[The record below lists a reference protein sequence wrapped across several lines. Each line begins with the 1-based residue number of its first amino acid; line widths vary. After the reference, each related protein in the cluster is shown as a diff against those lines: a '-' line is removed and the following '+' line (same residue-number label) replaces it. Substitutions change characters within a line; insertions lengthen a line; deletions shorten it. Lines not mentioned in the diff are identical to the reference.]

1 MKFGDFYSK
10 AALSIDFTLV
20 SAGSQE
26 VIIESTKNE
35 SPQRVEDF
43 FDRAVVFFSLDN
55 NKIVVEVDN

>member
-10 AALSIDFTLV
+10 AALSTDFTLV

-43 FDRAVVFFSLDN
+43 FDYAVVFFSLDN